1 MEFVSLYV
9 KSFLSPCILFEMCA
23 LWLMKGQLF
32 TDYLWI
38 VLNQLKNI
46 MTCTRFNSLLFKNF
60 SHTIFASG
68 FFIYCFAFC
77 FPFLAFSQSSAST
90 EIVPEVLASEEV
102 YFDFGKHA
110 LRPDDATKLEA
121 IIAKLKDNEYV
132 KIRIT
137 AHTDAIGT
145 GDSNQVLSERRGE
158 TVKTF
163 LITKGIPDSLMQV
176 GVYGENAPVAD
187 NETDNGRQLNRRAT
201 VEVVRFAPKKT
212 KTVIKEDV
220 PMGLVEGTVI
230 DKTNG
235 TPIKAT
241 VIIRSK
247 TFRDSVLTDSTGY
260 FSKKVPVN
268 TVVGVDVFAPGY
280 FFETQM
286 MKVSP
291 GIKLPSLDFQLPKAA
306 AGEIAQIKDLFFV
319 GNKAV
324 LLKKSE
330 PILPKV
336 LIFMQ
341 INDTIKIEIG
351 GHVNYPYRH
360 TAYKNK
366 AGENEQNLSNNRA
379 KLVYDYLIE
388 HGISK
393 DRLSWKGYSN
403 TKMKFPYATRE
414 VQMAKNRRVEIMVLE

>member
-1 MEFVSLYV
+1 MTLNRFNIPL
-9 KSFLSPCILFEMCA
+9 FLSF
-23 LWLMKGQLF
+23 
-32 TDYLWI
+32 
-38 VLNQLKNI
+38 NS
-46 MTCTRFNSLLFKNF
+46 TRFAYL
-60 SHTIFASG
+60 
-68 FFIYCFAFC
+68 FFIFC
-77 FPFLAFSQSSAST
+77 ATLCAPFLAFSQSSASVET
-90 EIVPEVLASEEV
+90 SPEVLASEEV
-102 YFDFGKHA
+102 YFDFGKHE
-110 LRPDDATKLEA
+110 LRTDDVVKLES
-121 IIAKLKDNEYV
+121 IIVELKDNEYV

-137 AHTDAIGT
+137 AHTDAIGSD
-145 GDSNQVLSERRGE
+145 GNNQRLSERRGE

-176 GVYGENAPVAD
+176 GVYGEHAPVAD
-187 NETDNGRQLNRRAT
+187 NDSDDGRQRNRRAT
-201 VEVVRFAPKKT
+201 VELVKFIPKKQEAIPE
-212 KTVIKEDV
+212 KGV
-220 PMGLVEGTVI
+220 PMGLVEGTVV

-235 TPIKAT
+235 KPIKAT

-247 TFRDSVLTDSTGY
+247 NFRDSVATDSSGY
-260 FSKKVPVN
+260 FSKKVPIN

-291 GIKLPSLDFQLPKAA
+291 GIKLPSLDFELPKAV
-306 AGEIAQIKDLFFV
+306 AGEVASIKDLFFV

-351 GHVNYPYRH
+351 GHVNFPYRH

-366 AGENEQNLSNNRA
+366 AAEKEQILSDNRA
-379 KLVYDYLIE
+379 KLVYDYLIQ
-388 HGISK
+388 HGISPN
-393 DRLSWKGYSN
+393 RLSWRGYSN
-403 TKMKFPYATRE
+403 TKMKFPYATQE
-414 VQMAKNRRVEIMVLE
+414 VKMAKNRRVEIMVLD